1 MSDPVRFKYITTGML
16 IFHAAYSYYVNH
28 AESSLLVNDFL
39 VRQVVAYNIYHSYNI
54 GQHYRS
60 C

>member
-28 AESSLLVNDFL
+28 AESSLLVNDFFSEASSSL
-39 VRQVVAYNIYHSYNI
+39 
-54 GQHYRS
+54 QHIS
-60 C
+60 